1 MLKEFGVKF
10 ECRSEE
16 TVIIDEIEQED
27 ATYDFADWGVNAE
40 IIADLLESF
49 KNDYP
54 KKIYVAAES
63 ESIFEQK
70 KGDIGIMQ
78 EYGYIAIAKAQ
89 EFEDFEENNGT
100 VSPSHHWKIIMRN
113 NKQFFMPEVENER

>member
-1 MLKEFGVKF
+1 MTKRLYFTCPIKSLYMHVYFGVKF
-10 ECRSEE
+10 STE
-16 TVIIDEIEQED
+16 VIIE
-27 ATYDFADWGVNAE
+27 
-40 IIADLLESF
+40 ADLNDENTV
-49 KNDYP
+49 KNMTP
-54 KKIYVAAES
+54 EITKIYVAAES

-70 KGDIGIMQ
+70 KGDIGIWQ
-78 EYGYIAIAKAQ
+78 EYDYIAIAKAQ